1 MIQAISIGVA
11 IIFLLQIFYY
21 TSKHRLRDRYAFL
34 WMMIGLL
41 GLATAIA
48 IPLLNKLATYIGIAY
63 MPALVFLIVIIL
75 ALSLL
80 VHTTTVLSKHQ
91 EIIKILVQEHA
102 YMNKEIK
109 ELKAKL
115 EQQNDK

>member
-1 MIQAISIGVA
+1 M
-11 IIFLLQIFYY
+11 FYY
-21 TSKHRLRDRYAFL
+21 TSKHRLRTVMPL

-48 IPLLNKLATYIGIAY
+48 IPLLNKLASKIGVAY
-63 MPALVFLIVIIL
+63 MPALVFLIVTV

-91 EIIKILVQEHA
+91 EIIKNSGSGKCV
-102 YMNKEIK
+102 Y
-109 ELKAKL
+109 
-115 EQQNDK
+115 EQGNQGFKG